1 MTEVRFTC
9 SRSGCAIWSNCGCK
23 IQLPTR
29 LSAILSWRGPKGWR
43 LHMMPQFPPYW
54 IPPKNSQHA
63 MFSKNG
69 HVIIVWCHVFTD
81 ALTSWKHI
89 EYQWR
94 SKLAQSLSPETCKK
108 TRPWASSDSAV
119 TLGPGSCGGRWQFRQ
134 RNLPGPA
141 KLLEVLG
148 LQASAYCGRI
158 DSCWATR
165 RLSPA
170 NPSNNPSLNAFVV
183 SFAKLQWKCPERSK
197 LDSGPM
203 GLNV

>member
-69 HVIIVWCHVFTD
+69 HVIIVRCHVFTD
-81 ALTSWKHI
+81 ALTSWKHV
-89 EYQWR
+89 EYHWR

-148 LQASAYCGRI
+148 LQASACSNENFLEGPKFQLY
-158 DSCWATR
+158 
-165 RLSPA
+165 RLLLTGWKHWKPLFKSIVEELTLL
-170 NPSNNPSLNAFVV
+170 SNTQTLAC
-183 SFAKLQWKCPERSK
+183 KSK
-197 LDSGPM
+197 QQS
-203 GLNV
+203 